1 MSHATEH
8 EITVAAPARVV
19 YDLIADVG
27 SWPRIFPPTVYVD
40 YAERGKAE
48 ERIRIWATANGE
60 PKGWTSR
67 RYLDADN
74 LRVRFRQEVSQPPVA
89 AMGGEWLIEP
99 LSGNETRVRLTH
111 DFDAVGDDPEKVGLI
126 LKAIDLNSGAE
137 LGALKSAAERHGA
150 DEGLLLTFTD
160 TVRVDGAA
168 KDLYDFIY
176 DAGQW
181 QSRLPHV
188 ARIALQ
194 EDTPNV
200 QLLEMD
206 TSSADNDVH
215 TTKSVRI
222 CFPADRIVYKQI
234 RTPALMKVHTGQ
246 WSFGSDDGTAVI
258 TSAHTVVI
266 DPGAITTV
274 LGRQATVKDA
284 RKLIREALGRN
295 SIATMRHA
303 KAYAE
308 GS

>member
-1 MSHATEH
+1 MSHETEH
-8 EITVAAPARVV
+8 GITVAAPARVV

-27 SWPRIFPPTVYVD
+27 NWPRIFPPTVHVD
-40 YAERGKAE
+40 HAERGETE

-67 RYLDADN
+67 RYLDAEKM
-74 LRVRFRQEVSQPPVA
+74 RVRFRQEVSQPPVA

-99 LSGNETRVRLTH
+99 LSGGETRVRLTH
-111 DFDAVGDDPEKVGLI
+111 DFEAVGDDPEQVAWI
-126 LKAIDLNSGAE
+126 LKAIDRNSDAE
-137 LGALKSAAERHGA
+137 LGALKSAAEQHSA
-150 DEGLLLTFTD
+150 DEDLLLTFED
-160 TVRVDGAA
+160 TVRVDGVA
-168 KDLYDFIY
+168 KDVYDFIY
-176 DAGQW
+176 DAKQW

-188 ARIALQ
+188 ARVALQ

-206 TSSADNDVH
+206 TSTADNGVH

-234 RTPALMKVHTGQ
+234 QTPPLMAVHTGQ
-246 WSFGSDDGTAVI
+246 WTFGSEDGATVI

-266 DPGAITTV
+266 KPDAITAV
-274 LGRQATVKDA
+274 LGQQATVKDA

-295 SIATMRHA
+295 STTTMQHA

-308 GS
+308 GR